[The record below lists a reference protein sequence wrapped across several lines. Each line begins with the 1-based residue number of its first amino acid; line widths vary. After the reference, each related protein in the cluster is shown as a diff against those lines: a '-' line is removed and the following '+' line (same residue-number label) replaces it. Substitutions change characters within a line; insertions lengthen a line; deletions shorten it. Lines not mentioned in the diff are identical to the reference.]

1 MNATSS
7 AYLVMPAR
15 GITIRYLEIHRP
27 VTTARIKNPKK
38 SSTTLPT
45 KSKEKLEIVWILTF
59 EIA

>member
-1 MNATSS
+1 
-7 AYLVMPAR
+7 MPAR

-59 EIA
+59 VIA